1 MGGSG
6 TPALVSAQHRRLLPG
21 PIALV
26 LAGAIGGILAMPL
39 VSATSALMGEG
50 FVAPSALSVVS
61 LGALTGILI
70 WGLTRLARRSTFD
83 GVLGSLRATVL
94 MTGLL
99 ALTFVGL
106 TVSTHQATSLFLIA
120 TALAT
125 STFLVTCLFSVGS
138 RRVPALWLRMAGAG
152 AGSGFAAL
160 YVTIALLWTTDYAL
174 DPSLT
179 VVQGFF
185 LLLVASPIGVSIGLA
200 RERMNGADDRR
211 LALPRT
217 SALAAFALVSVV
229 LIPLTAQGF
238 WRALDLHA
246 SPPQLLDETLFE
258 CGTLAGGNPPGAADV
273 DVISALEGVP
283 DKDITVLATLASATL
298 DRGYAEAFRSELL
311 DEVKRGEFLDRSD
324 SIKAWQFEAALRAH
338 HYVHISE
345 RFPELFSPTDRRE
358 LHMWFEALNEKAFDV
373 ALVDYA
379 YALVFRRQPHGLYDN
394 QEIGAGLLAV
404 LSHILDRHNPELV
417 ERNREFIDRHA
428 IGWNHNFRNP
438 DDGIVYHQQFWIQNA
453 YLLARYAGVG
463 EVDGL
468 NSRRSFEWILA
479 QWPPN
484 GQSPAYNVLET
495 NTAFDVMLLG
505 AALLEEPSYR
515 WLAERMVLRDQKQGT
530 LATGAGLLGAELW
543 DADMVARHSHVGSCY
558 LRAPTGIATRPGEVQ
573 PDKVVMREGWRE
585 DDLYALLNLR
595 FAGWHGYK
603 ATNTVVTLM
612 AGAPFVV
619 SPMDRETKGWLPKAG
634 AQQRD
639 RRIDRTRLNGLQIRA
654 TGLDRAVFDLTRFD
668 SSWRQDVP
676 RFADVVMFA
685 TSNDTDIARTTI
697 HDWGGVNH
705 ERAIVPQR
713 ESYVAVL
720 DHVHGRRG
728 EATVNWFLK
737 GAAQTAEGRLDLRQ
751 ESERLSVY
759 YMSDADRNVRI
770 NDLSSSRNWLDIHE
784 ADLELRLDVSGSG
797 RSHWI
802 TVFAKDGD
810 LSLVRIDATDG
821 DGRLIDDAFAVRIS
835 SGGADAY
842 DIVGRNDSGGMV
854 RMGNLSTDAEFFH
867 VTARSGEL
875 FVAFDAASEL
885 RIALGSPPGAIRI
898 DGATASWWY
907 RDGEVIIRPAVSSGF
922 AAIVIDRGADLRSH
936 VPAIAGSAGQ
946 PPYAREDG

>member
-1 MGGSG
+1 LYGLNLDPR
-6 TPALVSAQHRRLLPG
+6 TRLLPE
-21 PIALV
+21 PFALAI
-26 LAGAIGGILAMPL
+26 AGALGGLLAMPV
-39 VSATSALMGEG
+39 VSASSAAMGEG
-50 FVAPSALSVVS
+50 FAWPSALTVVS
-61 LGALTGILI
+61 LGLLTGLLVF
-70 WGLTRLARRSTFD
+70 GLDQLARRSGFS
-83 GVLGSLRATVL
+83 GVAGRIHAAAL
-94 MTGLL
+94 MTALLVLSFGGLML
-99 ALTFVGL
+99 SPHVTTSVFV
-106 TVSTHQATSLFLIA
+106 IA
-120 TALAT
+120 AALAT
-125 STFLVTCLFSVGS
+125 CTLLGTSLLSIRSRRAAAPWLRLAGTGVGS
-138 RRVPALWLRMAGAG
+138 GVG
-152 AGSGFAAL
+152 AL
-160 YVTIALLWTTDYAL
+160 YVTIALLWTTNHSL
-174 DPSLT
+174 DPSLA
-179 VVQGFF
+179 VVQAFF
-185 LLLVASPIGVSIGLA
+185 LALVAAPIGGAIWLA
-200 RERMNGADDRR
+200 RERTSCVDGPASVV
-211 LALPRT
+211 PRT
-217 SALAAFALVSVV
+217 SALAAFAIVSVV

-246 SPPQLLDETLFE
+246 SPPQLLDETLLE
-258 CGTLAGGNPPGAADV
+258 CGTLAGGNPPPAADV
-273 DVISALEGVP
+273 DAISALEGAP
-283 DKDITVLATLASATL
+283 EKDITVLATLASAKL
-298 DRGYAEAFRSELL
+298 DQGYADAFRSALL
-311 DEVKRGEFLDRSD
+311 DETRRGEFLDRSD
-324 SIKAWQFEAALRAH
+324 TVKAWQFEVALRAH
-338 HYVHISE
+338 HYVQVSQ
-345 RFPELFSPTDRRE
+345 RLPDLFSSAERQE
-358 LHMWFEALNEKAFDV
+358 ILAWFEALNEKAFDV
-373 ALVDYA
+373 TAVDYA

-394 QEIGAGLLAV
+394 QEIGAGFLAV
-404 LSHILDRHNPELV
+404 LSHILEPHNPELV
-417 ERNREFIDRHA
+417 ARNREFIDRHA
-428 IGWNHNFRNP
+428 VGWRDNFRNP

-468 NSRRSFEWILA
+468 NSRRSFDWILA

-543 DADMVARHSHVGSCY
+543 DADMVARHPHVGSCY

-654 TGLDRAVFDLTRFD
+654 TGLDRAVFDLTRFG

-676 RFADVVMFA
+676 RFADVVTFA

-705 ERAIVPQR
+705 ERAIVLTR

-728 EATVNWFLK
+728 EATINWFLK
-737 GAAQTAEGRLDLRQ
+737 GTAQTAEGRLDLRQ

-759 YMSDADRNVRI
+759 YTSDADRDVRI

-797 RSHWI
+797 GSHWI
-802 TVFAKDGD
+802 TVFSKDGD
-810 LSLVRIDATDG
+810 LSLVRVDAMDA
-821 DGRLIDDAFAVRIS
+821 DGRLADDAFAVRIS
-835 SGGADAY
+835 SGGADAD
-842 DIVGRNDSGGMV
+842 DIIGRNDSGGMV

-885 RIALGSPPGAIRI
+885 RIALGSPPDAVRI

-907 RDGEVIIRPAVSSGF
+907 RDGEVIIRPAASSGF
-922 AAIVIDRGADLRSH
+922 AAIVIDKGADLRSH